1 MREVSGGADSALEEN
16 CSLLVAR
23 VALSGWHVPGTLG
36 WPGWVGEEE
45 GLADGL
51 GEADFDGDAD
61 GLGVAEEPEADGVGP
76 PPLQATP
83 FSVNAVGSAFEL
95 VYVPVKPTAALA
107 PVPSEPL

>member
-1 MREVSGGADSALEEN
+1 LSADWIREVSGGADSALEEN

-23 VALSGWHVPGTLG
+23 VALSGWHVAGTLG
-36 WPGWVGEEE
+36 WPGGVGEEE

-51 GEADFDGDAD
+51 GDADFEGDVDAD
-61 GLGVAEEPEADGVGP
+61 GLGVGEDPEADGVGPP

-95 VYVPVKPTAALA
+95 V
-107 PVPSEPL
+107 